1 MIIKHIHHNI
11 LRWYRKAR
19 IKNKEITIISNNCWG
34 GFMYQSCGLQYNTPL
49 IGLYFYAPEYI
60 KLLKDLKNNIEKPI
74 IFIPKEK
81 SKYAH
86 LISKDYIIGV
96 LGDTGIEI
104 VFMHYQT
111 EQEVL
116 IKWERR
122 KKRIHWDNM
131 LVKFSDSDSARN
143 EEYIHEF
150 DKMPFA
156 NKVCFTGKA
165 YPTCKS
171 VIYMKEFKSQGYAY
185 YEWAYSYKYYNFV
198 KQVNKIPKR

>member
-1 MIIKHIHHNI
+1 
-11 LRWYRKAR
+11 
-19 IKNKEITIISNNCWG
+19 
-34 GFMYQSCGLQYNTPL
+34 MYQSCGLQYNTPL

-122 KKRIHWDNM
+122 KK
-131 LVKFSDSDSARN
+131 
-143 EEYIHEF
+143 
-150 DKMPFA
+150 
-156 NKVCFTGKA
+156 T
-165 YPTCKS
+165 
-171 VIYMKEFKSQGYAY
+171 
-185 YEWAYSYKYYNFV
+185 YSLG
-198 KQVNKIPKR
+198 